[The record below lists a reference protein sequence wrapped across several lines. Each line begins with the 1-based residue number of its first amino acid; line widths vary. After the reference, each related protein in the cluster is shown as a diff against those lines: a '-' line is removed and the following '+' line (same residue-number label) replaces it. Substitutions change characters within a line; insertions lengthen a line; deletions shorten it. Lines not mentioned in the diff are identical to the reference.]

1 MRSQSERTQ
10 RGRRDGAATTQGE
23 SMKTTSARVTTFVV
37 ISLMALGACA
47 TATKMSTDDAIAA
60 RQKHMKDQGAAMR
73 SISDKLKAGQV
84 QAVAVDAEKLV
95 QTSSDLPRVFPE
107 GSLDPKT
114 SRAKPEIW
122 QKRAEFE
129 GYAKTLQTKATQ
141 LAQTARTGNAQAT
154 SAAVADIGRTTCT
167 ACHDAF
173 RGPEIKK

>member
-1 MRSQSERTQ
+1 VGLAIAVMIA
-10 RGRRDGAATTQGE
+10 G
-23 SMKTTSARVTTFVV
+23 
-37 ISLMALGACA
+37 CA
-47 TATKMSTDDAIAA
+47 TATRMSSEESIAA

-73 SISDKLKAGQV
+73 SIQDKLKAGQV

-95 QTSSDLPRVFPE
+95 QTSKDLPRVFPE

-114 SRAKPEIW
+114 SRAKPAIW

-129 GYAKTLQTKATQ
+129 GYAKTLETKAAQ
-141 LAQTARTGNAQAT
+141 LAATARTGNAQAT
-154 SAAVADIGRTTCT
+154 TAAVGDIGRTTCT